1 MGSTVGRRI
10 GRHDLVF
17 DRKTSVRMAGVRRH
31 GTSAE
36 LRVRELL
43 KELGHYYRCE
53 NRDLPGS
60 PDLANRAR
68 GWAVFVH
75 GCFWHR
81 HAGCTRTT
89 TPKRN
94 RPFWVEKFEQNRRR
108 DARAITALRRLGFT
122 TVVVWECEV
131 EKKTSIVERRLS
143 TRLGRRAPQRTR
155 KREA

>member
-1 MGSTVGRRI
+1 MRSARGRRI

-17 DRKTSVRMAGVRRH
+17 DRETSARMAGVRQH

-43 KELGHYYRCE
+43 TELGHSYRCG

-60 PDLANRAR
+60 PDLANRTRA
-68 GWAVFVH
+68 WAVFVH

-81 HAGCTRTT
+81 HAGCARTT

-94 RPFWVEKFEQNRRR
+94 RPFWAEKFEQNRRR
-108 DARAITALRRLGFT
+108 DARALAALRRLGFT
-122 TVVVWECEV
+122 AVVVWECEV
-131 EKKTSIVERRLS
+131 EEKTSIVERRLS
-143 TRLGRRAPQRTR
+143 TRLARRALQRTR